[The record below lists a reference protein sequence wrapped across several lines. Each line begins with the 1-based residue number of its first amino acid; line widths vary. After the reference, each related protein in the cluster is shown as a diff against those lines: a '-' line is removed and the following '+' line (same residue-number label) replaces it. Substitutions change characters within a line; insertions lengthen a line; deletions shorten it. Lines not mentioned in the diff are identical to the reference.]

1 MNLDFLTIDVGTILF
16 TLINTLLIFLAF
28 KLILF
33 KRVDAILA
41 ARQQEVSTTYSKA
54 DDALAAANSDKEKYA
69 QAIAGAKDEAAQILT
84 RAEKKAQ
91 LEGDLIISEAKTIAA
106 DVREKAAIA
115 TEREKVQARAELQG
129 EISELAME
137 LAQKIMEKEID
148 KADHAR
154 LIEDFMQEKSWARNA
169 NGLYGYNVTLKQ
181 NVDQKFVKEESY
193 IKKCGWCWATSMNR
207 VVLRLADVKLMRAEA
222 FAQLGQDG
230 EAISLVN
237 EIRRRAAAST
247 GMMDGYPR
255 KYGVRF
261 KCSEYTDN
269 SNALAKVKFERRL
282 ELAMEAERFFCII
295 HNNTPPFET
304 FIIF

>member
-91 LEGDLIISEAKTIAA
+91 PEGDLIISEAKTIAA
-106 DVREKAAIA
+106 DVREKASIA

-154 LIEDFMQEKSWARNA
+154 LIEDFMQE
-169 NGLYGYNVTLKQ
+169 
-181 NVDQKFVKEESY
+181 
-193 IKKCGWCWATSMNR
+193 
-207 VVLRLADVKLMRAEA
+207 
-222 FAQLGQDG
+222 
-230 EAISLVN
+230 IST
-237 EIRRRAAAST
+237 EGDKA
-247 GMMDGYPR
+247 
-255 KYGVRF
+255 
-261 KCSEYTDN
+261 
-269 SNALAKVKFERRL
+269 
-282 ELAMEAERFFCII
+282 
-295 HNNTPPFET
+295 
-304 FIIF
+304 

>member
-115 TEREKVQARAELQG
+115 TER
-129 EISELAME
+129 AME

-154 LIEDFMQEKSWARNA
+154 LIEDFMQE
-169 NGLYGYNVTLKQ
+169 
-181 NVDQKFVKEESY
+181 
-193 IKKCGWCWATSMNR
+193 
-207 VVLRLADVKLMRAEA
+207 
-222 FAQLGQDG
+222 
-230 EAISLVN
+230 IST
-237 EIRRRAAAST
+237 EGDKA
-247 GMMDGYPR
+247 
-255 KYGVRF
+255 
-261 KCSEYTDN
+261 
-269 SNALAKVKFERRL
+269 
-282 ELAMEAERFFCII
+282 
-295 HNNTPPFET
+295 
-304 FIIF
+304 

>member
-91 LEGDLIISEAKTIAA
+91 PIAA
-106 DVREKAAIA
+106 DVREKASIA

-154 LIEDFMQEKSWARNA
+154 LIEDFMQE
-169 NGLYGYNVTLKQ
+169 
-181 NVDQKFVKEESY
+181 
-193 IKKCGWCWATSMNR
+193 
-207 VVLRLADVKLMRAEA
+207 
-222 FAQLGQDG
+222 
-230 EAISLVN
+230 IST
-237 EIRRRAAAST
+237 EGDKA
-247 GMMDGYPR
+247 
-255 KYGVRF
+255 
-261 KCSEYTDN
+261 
-269 SNALAKVKFERRL
+269 
-282 ELAMEAERFFCII
+282 
-295 HNNTPPFET
+295 
-304 FIIF
+304 

>member
-106 DVREKAAIA
+106 DVREKASIA

-154 LIEDFMQEKSWARNA
+154 LIEDFMQE
-169 NGLYGYNVTLKQ
+169 
-181 NVDQKFVKEESY
+181 
-193 IKKCGWCWATSMNR
+193 
-207 VVLRLADVKLMRAEA
+207 
-222 FAQLGQDG
+222 
-230 EAISLVN
+230 IST
-237 EIRRRAAAST
+237 EGDKA
-247 GMMDGYPR
+247 
-255 KYGVRF
+255 
-261 KCSEYTDN
+261 
-269 SNALAKVKFERRL
+269 
-282 ELAMEAERFFCII
+282 
-295 HNNTPPFET
+295 
-304 FIIF
+304 